1 MLQPFSFLQPCLL
14 FLRPGQ
20 GPFMYSHALLGKSY
34 KLQTYRLIF
43 LTFSITTSPPCL
55 LCSTIFIFSSLSQL
69 SLLVVTLHI
78 LFIGNVDSSHIDA
91 YRVVVS
97 LSSFHHVA
105 LIRRLQLER
114 LSHGIGFRV
123 FISDL
128 REFIHSFFF
137 SLEYDLLMTRIC
149 AKKNAVMCLYLI
161 SYFIEHVLLFEGCLL
176 GLSLRVCVSFPRGLF
191 SLLESLSLCYLR
203 DESFS

>member
-1 MLQPFSFLQPCLL
+1 
-14 FLRPGQ
+14 
-20 GPFMYSHALLGKSY
+20 MYSHALLGQSHELWIY
-34 KLQTYRLIF
+34 ELIF
-43 LTFSITTSPPCL
+43 LTFSIITSPPRL
-55 LCSTIFIFSSLSQL
+55 LHSTIFAFSSLSWL

-78 LFIGNVDSSHIDA
+78 LFTGNVDSSHIDA
-91 YRVVVS
+91 YRVVIS
-97 LSSFHHVA
+97 LSSFHHLA
-105 LIRRLQLER
+105 LFEDFSLRDCLHR
-114 LSHGIGFRV
+114 IGFCV

-176 GLSLRVCVSFPRGLF
+176 GLSLRVCVSFP
-191 SLLESLSLCYLR
+191 
-203 DESFS
+203 